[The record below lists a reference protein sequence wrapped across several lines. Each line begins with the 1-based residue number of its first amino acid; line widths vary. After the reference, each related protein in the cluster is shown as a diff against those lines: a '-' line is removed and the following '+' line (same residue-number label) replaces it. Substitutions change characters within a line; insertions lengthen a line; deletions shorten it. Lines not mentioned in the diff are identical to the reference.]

1 MTANTTSPP
10 HQHVSLKR
18 QSLRA
23 LGLLALVVLLAALVL
38 LSIGVG
44 ARPIDPGTVWQALVA
59 RDGGR
64 DAIIVWQLRLP
75 RTLLGV
81 LVGAA
86 LGLGGAMM
94 QALTRNPLAGPGLLG
109 INAGAAFLVVLA
121 ISVFGITSFSGYVW
135 FALLGCGVTAA
146 IVFALAGRSSS
157 SVQQIRLV
165 LAGAAISA
173 CLGAITGIITMFDA
187 QTFDSYR
194 FWVVGSLDNRTP
206 DVAFQVM
213 PIIGAGAA
221 IALTMGGRLNAI
233 ALGDDI
239 GRTLGVKLGQTRVLS
254 FVSIALLCGSA
265 TAAAGPVGFVGL
277 MVPHAVRLI
286 VGPDWRWILPYSL
299 LAGPVIVLAS
309 DIIGRVV
316 ARPGELEV
324 GIVTAFIG
332 APVLLWLVINHKTT
346 GRA

>member
-1 MTANTTSPP
+1 MLA
-10 HQHVSLKR
+10 
-18 QSLRA
+18 
-23 LGLLALVVLLAALVL
+23 LLAVLIL

-44 ARPIDPGTVWQALVA
+44 ARPIYLGTVFQSLVSPDGS
-59 RDGGR
+59 RDT
-64 DAIIVWQLRLP
+64 IIVWQLRLP
-75 RTLLGV
+75 RTMLGL
-81 LVGAA
+81 LVGIA

-109 INAGAAFLVVLA
+109 INAGAAFLVVIA

-135 FALLGCGVTAA
+135 FALLGCGLTAA
-146 IVFALAGRSSS
+146 LVYSLSGRSSS
-157 SVQQIRLV
+157 SVQQVRLV

-173 CLGAITGIITMFDA
+173 CLGALTGVITMFNA

-206 DVAFQVM
+206 EVAFQVM
-213 PIIGAGAA
+213 PIIAVGAVL
-221 IALTMGGRLNAI
+221 ALALGGRLNAL

-239 GRTLGVKLGQTRVLS
+239 GRSLGVKLGQVRALS
-254 FVSIALLCGSA
+254 FISIALLCGGA

-286 VGPDWRWILPYSL
+286 VGPDWRWILPYSVI
-299 LAGPVIVLAS
+299 AGPIVVLAS
-309 DIIGRVV
+309 DIVGRVV

-332 APVLLWLVINHKTT
+332 APVLLWLVINHKTA
-346 GRA
+346 GRS